1 MSLKNMQSAK
11 ALVLA
16 AARRWNRRDLFR
28 AGSLAAFAGFSG
40 TAVAARKR
48 VYEDSIYTRML
59 GVRPIVPC
67 RGHTTAF
74 GGSLMPA
81 EVLRAIA
88 EANDCF
94 VDMYELHQAAGR
106 RVAEV
111 MRAEAGLV
119 TAGSFSAMLLGC
131 AACLTGKDPAKIDA
145 LPHPSWPRREVII
158 QKAHRVVYDR
168 AYRAAGAT
176 IVEVETKEDFA
187 NAISERTVMLAALAS
202 TEQNPKNGVLT
213 IREYIDL
220 GKRAGIPV
228 LVDAAS
234 ELPPFSKLTQYT
246 SMGADLTV
254 ISGGKGILGPQSTG
268 LLAGRADLIEA
279 AMMHNSPNPNIGR
292 GMKVGKEE
300 IIGLLVAL
308 DRYVN
313 LDHDQV
319 METWNRKA
327 RYLADQLEGI
337 RGFRAVYRINQQGFA
352 EVRID
357 WDTKII
363 PITGKQAA
371 RALLQGEPRIMYY
384 DDDTGGVLQT
394 RSMKD
399 GDEIL
404 AARRLRQFFSE
415 EASKRA

>member
-1 MSLKNMQSAK
+1 
-11 ALVLA
+11 
-16 AARRWNRRDLFR
+16 
-28 AGSLAAFAGFSG
+28 
-40 TAVAARKR
+40 
-48 VYEDSIYTRML
+48 
-59 GVRPIVPC
+59 
-67 RGHTTAF
+67 
-74 GGSLMPA
+74 
-81 EVLRAIA
+81 
-88 EANDCF
+88 
-94 VDMYELHQAAGR
+94 
-106 RVAEV
+106 
-111 MRAEAGLV
+111 
-119 TAGSFSAMLLGC
+119 
-131 AACLTGKDPAKIDA
+131 
-145 LPHPSWPRREVII
+145 
-158 QKAHRVVYDR
+158 VYDR